1 MARHNKKRNVGLI
14 YEQLV
19 YHLSKAVVEDD
30 KKTVKVVKNIIRNR
44 FKPGTELYKEFRLF
58 NALVKTGNASEQLA
72 FRIIDEAKKASLDH
86 DRKKL
91 DREKS
96 LLIKEINHNLD
107 NKNFY
112 NKKVD
117 NYQVYASAQQ
127 LFNAWRTNSQDI
139 SAVALHET
147 TIQNWLTREVNPVQ
161 LDEHLTENVND
172 LTVKIMQE
180 KLQSRYGT
188 SFSDRQAKMFRLY
201 CEGNF
206 DELAETMQEIQ
217 LDVSQLVRKYKK
229 VSSDKFLLERVEK
242 TSTVITES
250 SFSNDIDSVS
260 KMMLLD
266 QLSNELR
273 GMTDV

>member
-19 YHLSKAVVEDD
+19 YHLSKAVVEND
-30 KKTVKVVKNIIRNR
+30 KNTVNTVKRIITRR
-44 FKPGTELYKEFRLF
+44 FKEGTELYKEFRLF

-72 FRIIDEAKKASLDH
+72 FRIIDEAKKASVDH

-96 LLIKEINHNLD
+96 LLIKEINHNLN
-107 NKNFY
+107 NKDFY
-112 NKKVD
+112 NKRVE

-127 LFNAWRTNSQDI
+127 LFNAWRKSDSNI
-139 SAVALHET
+139 SDVALHES
-147 TIQNWLTREVNPVQ
+147 TIQKWLMRTV
-161 LDEHLTENVND
+161 DEADLNEHVTKNVND

-180 KLQSRYGT
+180 KLQTRYGST
-188 SFSDRQAKMFRLY
+188 FSDRQAKIVRLY

-206 DELAETMQEIQ
+206 DELESTMHEVQN
-217 LDVSQLVRKYKK
+217 DVQRLIKKYKK
-229 VSSDKFLLERVEK
+229 GSQDKFLLERIEK
-242 TSTVITES
+242 TNTVIVES
-250 SFSNDIDSVS
+250 SFSRDADSVS

-266 QLSNELR
+266 QLSNELK